1 MRSGTSLAITAP
13 LTITVM
19 VNGAVIACDAP
30 QRIREHPQVV
40 TAYLG
45 EAHA

>member
-1 MRSGTSLAITAP
+1 
-13 LTITVM
+13 M
-19 VNGAVIACDAP
+19 VNGAVIACDVP

-45 EAHA
+45 EGHG